1 MPMYTNIGG
10 GSKQLTS
17 LYINKDG
24 SNKELSNAYANI
36 NGSSKEIFSKLYK
49 WAKYAKGS
57 HYMALQYNYRSWQ
70 VSLYTTYSI
79 CKSISVNSS
88 ETEDSS
94 GRGRVYYGENTVS
107 GAYYP
112 GQTSDTVGY
121 YLCAPYN
128 TIDVSG
134 DSAILEAK
142 YAGAY
147 GYYAYRISGF
157 KMDGENRYT
166 LLDREAR
173 ANYNYNYDDFVEY
186 VTSTNKN
193 AYPSNGI
200 SGDYKYILQN

>member
-1 MPMYTNIGG
+1 MQKAHIIWHCNIIIDLG
-10 GSKQLTS
+10 KFLFIQHIQFVNLF
-17 LYINKDG
+17 
-24 SNKELSNAYANI
+24 LSI
-36 NGSSKEIFSKLYK
+36 HLKLK
-49 WAKYAKGS
+49 ILVDVVEFIMVK
-57 HYMALQYNYRSWQ
+57 
-70 VSLYTTYSI
+70 I
-79 CKSISVNSS
+79 
-88 ETEDSS
+88 
-94 GRGRVYYGENTVS
+94 TVS